1 MVIDM
6 DNYRRTDSEFDAD
19 ADVARRRAYGNT
31 APALQLAEVETEA
44 NATWL
49 DTPTL
54 PEADDFD
61 DFDAKEFIE
70 QAYALATQ
78 I

>member
-6 DNYRRTDSEFDAD
+6 DNYRRVESEFDAD
-19 ADVARRRAYGNT
+19 ADVARRHASGNA

-44 NATWL
+44 DATWL
-49 DTPTL
+49 NTPTL